1 MTGGAASGAGPR
13 PGLFITLEGPEGSG
27 KSLQARLLVE
37 RLRTAGQ
44 EVVATR
50 EPGGTPLGDQLR
62 ETLLL
67 RADLDLQPRTQALIL
82 CAARAQHVDQLILPS
97 LRGGRTVVCDRFA
110 DSTLAY
116 QGYGHGL
123 GLAELRAATHLATGG
138 LQPDLTLL
146 LDVPVREGLRR
157 KASQRSSG
165 AEEAWN
171 RFEAEAEAFH
181 ERVRSGY
188 HALADAEPARWRVFD
203 ASKAPETLAEEIWAM
218 IASYVCP

>member
-1 MTGGAASGAGPR
+1 MSRGAAPGAGPR

-37 RLRTAGQ
+37 RLRTSGR

-50 EPGGTPLGDQLR
+50 EPGGTRLGDQLR

-67 RADLDLQPRTQALIL
+67 RPDLHIQPRAQALIL
-82 CAARAQHVDQLILPS
+82 CAARAQHVDQLILPE
-97 LRGGRTVVCDRFA
+97 LLGGKTVVCDRFA

-123 GLAELRAATHLATGG
+123 DLAELRAATHLATGG
-138 LQPDLTLL
+138 LLPELTLL
-146 LDVPVREGLRR
+146 LDLPVREGLRR
-157 KASQRSSG
+157 KATQRASG

-171 RFEAEAEAFH
+171 RFEAEAVAFH
-181 ERVRSGY
+181 ERVRNGY

-203 ASKAPETLAEEIWAM
+203 ASKAPDTLAEEIWAT
-218 IASYVCP
+218 IAPYVSL